1 MNNQDSKTKVDRTAI
16 TNEVHAL
23 YKEKQKDPQ
32 QPASSAD
39 DEDSSNTHTS
49 TRQPSC
55 SCIDGAHIDSSHKQ
69 KTPQKVEIRSLNH
82 DQLTYA
88 LTSMGE
94 PAFRVKQIEAW
105 LWQKNARSFNDMTN
119 LSKKLRLQLEEKFAL
134 YSPTLV
140 SKQVSQDGSRKYLL
154 RFQDGVMAECVGM
167 PTKNKLAICVST
179 QAGCAMGCV
188 FCATGKAGLTR
199 SLTGYEIYEQ
209 ALFIQDDFQMR
220 VASAVLMGQGE
231 PLTNYDA
238 SIFALKMM
246 NSADGLGVGAR
257 HLTISTCGILPNIIK
272 FSHEKEQF
280 TLAVSLHSAVQS
292 TRDYL
297 MPGVKRFNLQHLHDT
312 MNLYVEATGRRPT
325 YEYAL
330 IKGVNDTDEELAALC
345 DFCTGTLAHVNLIQ
359 LNKIDDSPFLPTS
372 EKRAEQFVKTLK
384 RFGVEATIRHSRG
397 ADIDAAC
404 GQLKQKVVGKK
415 RI

>member
-32 QPASSAD
+32 QPTSSAG
-39 DEDSSNTHTS
+39 DEDGSHTHIS
-49 TRQPSC
+49 TQQPSC
-55 SCIDGAHIDSSHKQ
+55 SCIDEAHGDSSHKQ

-94 PAFRVKQIEAW
+94 PAFRVKQIETW
-105 LWQKNARSFNDMTN
+105 LWQKNAHSFNDMTN
-119 LSKKLRLQLEEKFAL
+119 LSKKLRVQLEEKFAL

-209 ALFIQDDFQMR
+209 ALFIQDDFQTR

-272 FSHEKEQF
+272 LSHEKEQF

-345 DFCTGTLAHVNLIQ
+345 DFCAGTLAHVNLIQ

-372 EKRAEQFVKTLK
+372 EKRAEHFVKTLK

-415 RI
+415 RV